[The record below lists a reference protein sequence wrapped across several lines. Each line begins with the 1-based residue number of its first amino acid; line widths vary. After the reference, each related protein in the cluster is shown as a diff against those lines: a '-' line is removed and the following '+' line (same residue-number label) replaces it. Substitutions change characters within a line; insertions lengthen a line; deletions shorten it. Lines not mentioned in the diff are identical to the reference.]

1 MNAEPRRVD
10 IAGVPVE
17 AVDMSTA
24 VARLQS
30 MVGVGKP
37 SQVATVNLDFLV
49 RAQRDP
55 EVMGILRRTDLN
67 FADGV
72 PVVWL
77 SRLLGV
83 RLPGRVA
90 GADLVP
96 ALVAA
101 LAPSGGRLFLLG
113 GEGGAAAA
121 AGTRLEEL
129 YPGIV
134 VAGTYEP
141 PRASVAEMN
150 NAEIL
155 QRVADAQADVILV
168 ALGHPKQERW
178 IDAHRDRLAVS
189 VAIGVGCVFD
199 LIAGR
204 TRRAPRWAQAM
215 GLEWLYRLAREP
227 RRLVGR
233 YATDAAWLVLITGR
247 VLRDRMA
254 TGGRRAE
261 PA

>member
-1 MNAEPRRVD
+1 MSAVSALPRRIE

-17 AVDMSTA
+17 AIDMSAA

-30 MVGVGKP
+30 MVGVGR
-37 SQVATVNLDFLV
+37 SAQVATVNLDFLV
-49 RAQRDP
+49 RAQQDP
-55 EVMGILRRTDLN
+55 ALMDILRRTDLN
-67 FADGV
+67 LADGA

-77 SRLLGV
+77 GRLLGV

-113 GEGGAAAA
+113 GEGGAAAE
-121 AGTRLEEL
+121 AGARLEER

-141 PRASVAEMN
+141 PRAAVADMN

-155 QRVADAQADVILV
+155 ELIADSRADVVLV
-168 ALGHPKQERW
+168 ALGHP
-178 IDAHRDRLAVS
+178 
-189 VAIGVGCVFD
+189 
-199 LIAGR
+199 
-204 TRRAPRWAQAM
+204 
-215 GLEWLYRLAREP
+215 
-227 RRLVGR
+227 
-233 YATDAAWLVLITGR
+233 
-247 VLRDRMA
+247 
-254 TGGRRAE
+254 
-261 PA
+261 